1 MEAPDFLSP
10 TESRFYAHLNCT
22 PLARGPQTVS
32 ALLIREPLIHSQKHP
47 EICITNLKTPWS
59 CLSFWLFARLRG
71 PPGELP
77 RDHKKYPFALKV
89 EFPPSYISGDL
100 HPEGALNDHTQGPM
114 SGTELSQRL
123 GLTAAKPKKR
133 IKPWMWWVG
142 SIAAVVIIIF
152 ALFMRGGPQPTYVF
166 QPVSRGALTLSVSAT
181 GTLAPR
187 VSVDVGAEV
196 SGRIDELYVDY
207 NDHVAKGQ
215 KLAQINTDQ
224 IQAQLDQARATL
236 QQQQATLVQAQAKM
250 KRYTALMHTN
260 DVSQQDFDTA
270 KADFL
275 RAQAGVALGSAQ
287 VQQYETQ
294 RQKTTIYAPI
304 DGVVLDRKVSKGQTV
319 AASFSTPVLFTLASD
334 LRQMELD
341 VDIDEADVG
350 QVRAG
355 QAAQFMV
362 DAYPDKKFSAK
373 LISIHSASQTVQN
386 VVTYKGVLL
395 VDNSALFLK
404 PGMTAT
410 AEILTGRTADAML
423 VPNAALRFVPTAS
436 AIQGV
441 PPAPTGVSLG
451 RVWTQEKGKLKP
463 HDLKLGGTDGRHTQV
478 LRGDVKPGDKVIT
491 DSKTP
496 GTP

>member
-1 MEAPDFLSP
+1 M
-10 TESRFYAHLNCT
+10 
-22 PLARGPQTVS
+22 
-32 ALLIREPLIHSQKHP
+32 
-47 EICITNLKTPWS
+47 
-59 CLSFWLFARLRG
+59 
-71 PPGELP
+71 
-77 RDHKKYPFALKV
+77 
-89 EFPPSYISGDL
+89 
-100 HPEGALNDHTQGPM
+100 NDHIQGPM

-123 GLTAAKPKKR
+123 GLAGAKPKKR
-133 IKPWMWWVG
+133 IRPWMWWVG
-142 SIAAVVIIIF
+142 GIAAILIIVV
-152 ALFMRGGPQPTYVF
+152 LLLMRGGPKPTYVF
-166 QPVSRGALTLSVSAT
+166 QPIGRGALTLSVSAT

-207 NDHVAKGQ
+207 NDHVTKGQ

-224 IQAQLDQARATL
+224 IQAQLDQTRATL

-260 DVSQQDFDTA
+260 DVSQQDYDTA

-287 VQQYETQ
+287 VQQYETMLK
-294 RQKTTIYAPI
+294 KTTIYAPI

-334 LRQMELD
+334 LTQMELD

-350 QVRAG
+350 TVHAG
-355 QAAQFMV
+355 QAAQFTV
-362 DAYPDKKFSAK
+362 GAYPDRKFAAR
-373 LISIHSASQTVQN
+373 LILIHSASQTVQN

-395 VDNSALFLK
+395 VDNAKLLLK

-410 AEILTGRTADAML
+410 AEIITGHTASASL
-423 VPNAALRFVPTAS
+423 VPNAALRFVPAVTETKG
-436 AIQGV
+436 IT
-441 PPAPTGVSLG
+441 PAVTGAGLG
-451 RVWTQEKGKLKP
+451 RVWTEDKGKLKP
-463 HDLKLGGTDGRHTQV
+463 HDLKLGGTDGHSTQV
-478 LRGDVKPGDKVIT
+478 LKGDLEPGQKVIT
-491 DSKTP
+491 DTKTP